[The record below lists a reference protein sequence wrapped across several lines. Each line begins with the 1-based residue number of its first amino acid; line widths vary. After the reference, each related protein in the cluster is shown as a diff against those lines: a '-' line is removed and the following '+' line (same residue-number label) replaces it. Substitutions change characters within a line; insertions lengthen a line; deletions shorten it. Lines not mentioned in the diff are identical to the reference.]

1 MRILGGAVRAGIV
14 TALLTA
20 TGLSGTG
27 CGGSGGGG
35 GGGSSGPLDLFVLD
49 TANTIWHYA
58 PGAPGTVIG
67 SAPVTG
73 LAAGELLVGIDADP
87 ATGQIYGLA
96 VSGTGTGTDA
106 RLMLVNPLTG
116 VATAVGTG
124 LIVPVGTG
132 DAGYGFD
139 FIPTV
144 NRIRVVNTAD
154 ANFRIIP
161 SNGTLG
167 GMDVPINTE
176 WPADRERGLRPERA
190 RRRAQRH
197 DRLRHQRDR
206 GQPDDPRR
214 RQRFADPEHWNAAG
228 RRPSRHADRLGVSVY
243 LDIFGTNQA
252 FAIFDGNTGPP
263 VVNGLYTVNLTTG
276 AATLVGTLAGGP
288 ALGSFGMAL
297 R

>member
-1 MRILGGAVRAGIV
+1 MRSRIGRF
-14 TALLTA
+14 LTGVVITLA
-20 TGLSGTG
+20 AG

-49 TANTIWHYA
+49 TSNTIWHYA
-58 PGAPGTVIG
+58 PGAPGTVLG

-96 VSGTGTGTDA
+96 VSGIGTGTDA
-106 RLMLVNPLTG
+106 RLMQVNPLTG
-116 VATAVGTG
+116 VATPVGAG
-124 LIVPVGTG
+124 VIVPAGAS

-139 FIPTV
+139 FNPVV
-144 NRIRVVNTAD
+144 NRIRVVNSAD

-167 GMDVPINTE
+167 GLDVPLNPGGQQIESVAYDRNVPGGGPSDTTAYVVNAITGNLMTLGGVNSSPNSNTGTLL
-176 WPADRERGLRPERA
+176 PVGPLATSI
-190 RRRAQRH
+190 
-197 DRLRHQRDR
+197 
-206 GQPDDPRR
+206 DPGGNV
-214 RQRFADPEHWNAAG
+214 A
-228 RRPSRHADRLGVSVY
+228 
-243 LDIFGTNQA
+243 LDIYGTNQA